1 MGVKLMMVKES
12 APGCGIP
19 RNHKVNANHPGIHA
33 DFTLLSGYILG
44 SRAFETR
51 EPAARF

>member
-1 MGVKLMMVKES
+1 VVS
-12 APGCGIP
+12 RAITV
-19 RNHKVNANHPGIHA
+19 KVNANHPGIHA

-51 EPAARF
+51 EPAARL